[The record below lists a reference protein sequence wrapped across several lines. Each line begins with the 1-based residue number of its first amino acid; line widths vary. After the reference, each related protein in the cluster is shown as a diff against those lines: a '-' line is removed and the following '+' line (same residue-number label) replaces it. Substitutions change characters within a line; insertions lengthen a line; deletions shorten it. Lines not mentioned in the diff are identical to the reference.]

1 MEHLVITVIAADQAG
16 LVERVAHCISEH
28 QGNWLES
35 RLSRMAGQF
44 AGIVNVAVPSA
55 EWDGLLTSLRALSS
69 RGIRVQI
76 AERGGEPSD
85 LRQTVRME
93 LVGNDRPGIVRD
105 ISRVLAQLAVNVERL
120 STQVQPAPMS
130 NEPLFH
136 AEAVLALPAELSLE
150 RLQQRLEGLADEL
163 MVELSVRAEG

>member
-16 LVERVAHCISEH
+16 LVERIARCISEH

-35 RLSRMAGQF
+35 RMSRMAGQF
-44 AGIVNVAVPSA
+44 AGIVSVAVPSA
-55 EWDGLLTSLRALSS
+55 EQGRLLTSLQALSS
-69 RGIRVQI
+69 QGIRVQI
-76 AERGGEPSD
+76 AESGGEPSAV
-85 LRQTVRME
+85 RQAVTME

-130 NEPLFH
+130 NEPLFR

-163 MVELSVRAEG
+163 MVELTVRAEA